1 MYSDFKIS
9 VSDGTT
15 CTNQSLKSLGTLRG
29 VFGAEID
36 RVNGLITVNHT
47 DEVTKNEIATR
58 LKELGY
64 DLTED
69 SFRLDDTCEWGCAL

>member
-1 MYSDFKIS
+1 MYSDFKIA

-36 RVNGLITVNHT
+36 RVNGMITVNHT
-47 DEVTKNEIATR
+47 DEVSKEEIADR
-58 LKELGY
+58 LNELGY
-64 DLTED
+64 DVSD
-69 SFRLDDTCEWGCAL
+69 DGFRLDDTCEWGCVL